1 MIFRVEKT
9 KNFTILSNH
18 CLRNKNLSLKAKGL
32 LTQILSLPE
41 NWDYTLKGLSVI
53 NKESI
58 DSIRSA
64 VKELE
69 AEGYLSFKRVRN
81 EKGQLKGT
89 EYTIREIPLKEN
101 LTENLTEK
109 KLKDESNN
117 FNSKKSNSPIFK
129 KPVLE
134 KPKLEK
140 PILEKPM
147 QINIDNNKNTYLL
160 STYQSIYQ
168 SIDKMNDKKPKL
180 EKADLEYYMQTKEIV
195 KKNISYRS
203 FVNEPLDI
211 DLVDEMTEL
220 AAEVICSEK
229 DFYYFNNAKIN
240 ADIVKARFLKLNH
253 EHIEYVIY
261 NLKKNC
267 QKINNIRSYIL
278 TSLFNAPTTVDCFWQ
293 QKFQYDAANGIY
305 NKGSDIFCTVMT

>member
-1 MIFRVEKT
+1 
-9 KNFTILSNH
+9 
-18 CLRNKNLSLKAKGL
+18 
-32 LTQILSLPE
+32 
-41 NWDYTLKGLSVI
+41 
-53 NKESI
+53 
-58 DSIRSA
+58 
-64 VKELE
+64 
-69 AEGYLSFKRVRN
+69 
-81 EKGQLKGT
+81 
-89 EYTIREIPLKEN
+89 
-101 LTENLTEK
+101 
-109 KLKDESNN
+109 
-117 FNSKKSNSPIFK
+117 
-129 KPVLE
+129 
-134 KPKLEK
+134 
-140 PILEKPM
+140 
-147 QINIDNNKNTYLL
+147 
-160 STYQSIYQ
+160 
-168 SIDKMNDKKPKL
+168 MNDKKPKL
-180 EKADLEYYMQTKEIV
+180 EKANLEYYMQTKEIV